1 MKELT
6 QCQQNVLRYISDY
19 TSENVI
25 PPTIREVADH
35 FEITVKAAQDHIT
48 ALRKKQYLAPSDRR
62 SRSLRVLVDIEPKEN
77 KVPGLIAVPIITG
90 YVPGKPFVC
99 AENTDGQ
106 IFVPSSFLQNLQNGE
121 NFAIV
126 VQGQSMVG
134 IGINDGD
141 TAIISP
147 CTVEM
152 LKDGDIVAVIIDE
165 IITLKRYFKES
176 SRIRLESENS
186 DFKPI
191 YCLDLRLAGKLST
204 IIRIF

>member
-1 MKELT
+1 MCHLT
-6 QCQQNVLRYISDY
+6 HLS
-19 TSENVI
+19 
-25 PPTIREVADH
+25 
-35 FEITVKAAQDHIT
+35 
-48 ALRKKQYLAPSDRR
+48 YLLYSYLNHLKRLLR

-147 CTVEM
+147 CAVEM